1 MSNSISKFLKTSIR
15 GSVDNTSF
23 RNVTNEINLLIY
35 EIKKVEDYLNSMSF
49 TTEVELNALKEKY
62 INLKNKYQA
71 KKKLVSNNQD
81 ITARI
86 ADIEKR
92 IKDYETIFT
101 FAFNL
106 NKFEEKIQNIND
118 IAQFLNEFDVLK
130 TDYSRYQKILKKIL
144 ID

>member
-101 FAFNL
+101 FAPS
-106 NKFEEKIQNIND
+106 ERR
-118 IAQFLNEFDVLK
+118 A
-130 TDYSRYQKILKKIL
+130 
-144 ID
+144 